1 MPKAIFPFDEL
12 NAFKENLHRHF
23 NEQGRIRSKKDCED
37 IIDEMLDLY
46 LLALANGVNI
56 VNSKF
61 NTVIS
66 LPNDVVDGIINKRI
80 DGATWRD
87 RVWTWYATDG
97 TEADIARIAETETH
111 RDGNEAALTTATM
124 AGATSKTWLTM
135 MDDKVRDTHIYLEGV
150 TVGIDDNFYTYDG
163 DRAPAP
169 GMFMS
174 PENNCNCRC
183 ELDFE

>member
-1 MPKAIFPFDEL
+1 MKAIFPLDEL
-12 NAFKENLHRHF
+12 NAFKERLSAHF
-23 NEQGRIRSKKDCED
+23 EHGRIRSKKDCED

-56 VNSKF
+56 VNLKF

-66 LPNDVVDGIINKRI
+66 LPDDVVDAIINKRI

-87 RVWTWYATDG
+87 RVWTWYATGG
-97 TEADIARIAETETH
+97 TEADIERIAETEAH
-111 RDGNEAALTTATM
+111 RDGNEAACETARM
-124 AGATSKTWLTM
+124 AGATRKTWVTM
-135 MDDKVRDTHIYLEGV
+135 GDEKVRDTHIYLEGV

-163 DRAPAP
+163 DRAQAP
-169 GMFMS
+169 GMFS
-174 PENNCNCRC
+174 TAENNCNCRC

>member
-1 MPKAIFPFDEL
+1 
-12 NAFKENLHRHF
+12 
-23 NEQGRIRSKKDCED
+23 
-37 IIDEMLDLY
+37 MLDLY

-56 VNSKF
+56 VNLKF

-66 LPNDVVDGIINKRI
+66 LSDDDVDAIINKKI

-87 RVWTWYATDG
+87 RVWTWYATGG
-97 TEADIARIAETETH
+97 TEDDIARVAETEAH
-111 RDGNEAALTTATM
+111 RDANEAALKTASL
-124 AGATSKTWLTM
+124 AGATKKTWVTM
-135 MDDKVRDTHIYLEGV
+135 EDDKVRDTHIYLEGV

-169 GMFMS
+169 GLFS
-174 PENNCNCRC
+174 SAQNNCNCRC